1 MHKQKKK
8 KQSSREVGRKISIR
22 NRRISRGRRSR

>member
-8 KQSSREVGRKISIR
+8 KSEIHSIS
-22 NRRISRGRRSR
+22 